1 MQIITPNLT
10 TEQHEIMVNSQ
21 KYKNF
26 INKLINKD
34 FIINKL
40 IISDITWFGNKFGM
54 MTCHAEDITTKDGK
68 KLNNQTFFIRGNSS
82 SILPIFIDEN
92 NEEYT
97 LITQQARVLTG
108 QQKYFEIPAGMID
121 ENDFSITALKEFE
134 EETGI
139 NLNLTSKDLVSL
151 SKVYASPGG
160 CDEQIETFFFIKKI
174 SNKLLLQMDNK
185 NTGLAEEGEFIKTKI
200 IPLNSILDYAK
211 NDMKT
216 RLAFFDFLE
225 YKKKYNLDYNSS
237 FFIQQNFLDNEDFND
252 LENNFIKI

>member
-1 MQIITPNLT
+1 MQIITPNLS
-10 TEQHEIMVNSQ
+10 TEQLKIMFNSQ
-21 KYKNF
+21 KYINF
-26 INKLINKD
+26 IKKLTTND
-34 FIINKL
+34 FIVDKL

-54 MTCHAEDITTKDGK
+54 MTCHAEGITTKDGN
-68 KLNNQTFFIRGNSS
+68 KLNNQTFFIRGDSS

-121 ENDFSITALKEFE
+121 ENDFSSTALKEFE
-134 EETGI
+134 EETGL
-139 NLNLTSKDLVSL
+139 NLNLTANDLVSL
-151 SKVYASPGG
+151 SKAYASPGG

-174 SNKLLLQMDNK
+174 SSNLLKQIGDK

-200 IPLNSILDYAK
+200 IPLNSLLDYAK

-225 YKKKYNLDYNSS
+225 YKQKHNLDYKSS
-237 FFIQQNFLDNEDFND
+237 FFTQEKFLDDEDFND
-252 LENNFIKI
+252 TKYNHIKL